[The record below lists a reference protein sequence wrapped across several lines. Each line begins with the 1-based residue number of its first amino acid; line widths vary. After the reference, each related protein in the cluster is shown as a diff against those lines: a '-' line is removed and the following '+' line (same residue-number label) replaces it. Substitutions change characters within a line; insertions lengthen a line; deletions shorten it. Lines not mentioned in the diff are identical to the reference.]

1 MLTSHFENDLNRP
14 NLTGL
19 LVKIVPARGIEVIT
33 ATGDAD
39 AYIER
44 CVA

>member
-1 MLTSHFENDLNRP
+1 MLMSHFANHLNRP

-19 LVKIVPARGIEVIT
+19 LVKLVPARGIEVIT

-39 AYIER
+39 AYIVR
-44 CVA
+44 CVS

>member
-1 MLTSHFENDLNRP
+1 MLMSHFENDLNRH

-39 AYIER
+39 AYIVR